1 MLHAPGCK
9 TPFQEHQRQ
18 SRHDEQLQPPVQHF
32 EKRVALEI
40 YVLCSHHQLQLQKK
54 LRKGLPS
61 VITSMPGAC
70 PYRQNKLEQSAH
82 LQEQYTRNLQQQI
95 YLLELENNF
104 LKHGTGNA
112 PHSSDDETERRRE
125 SQSPSPGPSTKPEPP
140 TRHKSFK
147 SGILAEYDREKQAKQ
162 GANRKKVSY
171 AEPEVTNA
179 PVSSNWPERRPS
191 HHLTEQA
198 ELLQKLEESYQRERR
213 LEECLKQKTIEIERI
228 AYENSQLSER
238 IQEQEA
244 KLYKNE
250 ECFTRDKRALMEE
263 ALELQRRLDYLTPAL
278 ADKESHIA
286 KLETEKDELR
296 DKLRNATNELN
307 ELQMKVEEKSREELA
322 LSNEE
327 GRRRSDTD
335 RLLQKIHRLEANIEA
350 LESKEMSL
358 VEDIAATKRS
368 LREEQLTA
376 KKDKAIAERALE
388 ENAAL
393 IKENSDLSAQISRL
407 EMKVKTLSQE
417 AENTRQDDTMQAQI
431 AELRESEKIT
441 GAELSKALEKL
452 EAEKERN
459 RRISSEQTKE
469 MAREARARMQ
479 KELDAL
485 KALSESLSNENKAL
499 RQEKYALNE
508 RCEELLKKV

>member
-1 MLHAPGCK
+1 M
-9 TPFQEHQRQ
+9 
-18 SRHDEQLQPPVQHF
+18 
-32 EKRVALEI
+32 
-40 YVLCSHHQLQLQKK
+40 
-54 LRKGLPS
+54 
-61 VITSMPGAC
+61 
-70 PYRQNKLEQSAH
+70 
-82 LQEQYTRNLQQQI
+82 
-95 YLLELENNF
+95 
-104 LKHGTGNA
+104 
-112 PHSSDDETERRRE
+112 
-125 SQSPSPGPSTKPEPP
+125 
-140 TRHKSFK
+140 
-147 SGILAEYDREKQAKQ
+147 
-162 GANRKKVSY
+162 
-171 AEPEVTNA
+171 
-179 PVSSNWPERRPS
+179 
-191 HHLTEQA
+191 
-198 ELLQKLEESYQRERR
+198 
-213 LEECLKQKTIEIERI
+213 KQKTIEIERI

-335 RLLQKIHRLEANIEA
+335 RLLQKIHRLEANIE
-350 LESKEMSL
+350 
-358 VEDIAATKRS
+358 EDIAATKRS

-431 AELRESEKIT
+431 AEVE
-441 GAELSKALEKL
+441 
-452 EAEKERN
+452 
-459 RRISSEQTKE
+459 
-469 MAREARARMQ
+469 
-479 KELDAL
+479 
-485 KALSESLSNENKAL
+485 
-499 RQEKYALNE
+499 
-508 RCEELLKKV
+508 